1 MSCAGSLT
9 IENKTGV
16 TLTASRVTELNDDA
30 NFSGVKNGDTIENGK
45 QITINMG
52 NNSVF
57 FAPRGVGVE
66 VTLSSESDKKHVT
79 LHMDI
84 PAVGAHT
91 LSSRDALDIRVS
103 VAENPDNNAYTQV
116 LT

>member
-9 IENKTGV
+9 ILNKTGV
-16 TLTASRVTELNDDA
+16 TLTASRVTKLNDDA
-30 NFSGVKNGDTIENGK
+30 NFSGVSNGTTIEDGN
-45 QITINMG
+45 QITINMS

-66 VTLSSESDKKHVT
+66 VTLSYEGSKHVT
-79 LHMDI
+79 LHLDV

-91 LSSRDALDIRVS
+91 LNSRDALDITVS
-103 VAENPDNNAYTQV
+103 EASNPGNNAYTQV